1 MSDHPLDIRAA
12 GSSDVPI
19 LAAFAAAMALETEN
33 KQLDLPTV
41 TRGIERVLAEPARG
55 RYLVAERDGKVVG
68 TLMLTYEWSDW
79 RCADWWWI
87 QSVFVAEDA
96 RRQCVFAALYHHV
109 LAEIDGRRDVC
120 GLRLYVETENH
131 RAQATYEGLG
141 MERSHYHQ
149 YEYAQPWLSEVIN
162 TR

>member
-1 MSDHPLDIRAA
+1 MAEPSIRAA
-12 GSSDVPI
+12 SAADVET
-19 LAAFAAAMALETEN
+19 LAGFAAAMALETEN
-33 KQLDLPTV
+33 KHLHLATV

-55 RYLVAERDGKVVG
+55 RYLVAERDGKIVG

-96 RRQCVFAALYHHV
+96 RRQGVFAALYRHV

-120 GLRLYVETENH
+120 GLRLYVEAENH
-131 RAQATYEGLG
+131 RAQATYERLG
-141 MERSHYHQ
+141 MSRSHYRQ
-149 YEYAQPWLSEVIN
+149 YEYAQPCLAEVIGSG
-162 TR
+162 

>member
-1 MSDHPLDIRAA
+1 MTAPDLDIRAA
-12 GSSDVPI
+12 TAADVAT
-19 LAAFAAAMALETEN
+19 LATFATAMALETEN
-33 KQLDLPTV
+33 KRLDIATV
-41 TRGIERVLAEPARG
+41 TRGIERVLAEPAHG
-55 RYLVAERDGKVVG
+55 RYLVAAQAGNVVG

-87 QSVFVAEDA
+87 QSVYVAKEA
-96 RRQCVFAALYHHV
+96 RRQGVYAAMYRHV

-120 GLRLYVETENH
+120 GLRLYVESENH
-131 RAQATYEGLG
+131 RAQKTYEGLG

>member
-1 MSDHPLDIRAA
+1 MADLSIRAA
-12 GSSDVPI
+12 TAADVET
-19 LAAFAAAMALETEN
+19 LASFAIAMALETEN
-33 KQLDLPTV
+33 KHLDRATV

-55 RYLVAERDGKVVG
+55 RYLVAERGGKVAG

-96 RRQCVFAALYHHV
+96 RRQGVFAALYRHL

-141 MERSHYHQ
+141 MSRSHYHQ
-149 YEYAQPWLSEVIN
+149 YEWAQPWLDEVIN
-162 TR
+162 AR